1 MDIQGEEVK
10 AYRKAQKLTQQQF
23 ADAACVSVPTVKN
36 WEKKGISEKRV
47 QEAKMV
53 IKISNAKK

>member
-23 ADAACVSVPTVKN
+23 ADTACVSVPTVKN